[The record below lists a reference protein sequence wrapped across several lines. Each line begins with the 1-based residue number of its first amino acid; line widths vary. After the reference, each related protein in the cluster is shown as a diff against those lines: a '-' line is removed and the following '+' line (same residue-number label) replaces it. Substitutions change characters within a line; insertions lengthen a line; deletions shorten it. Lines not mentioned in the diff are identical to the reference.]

1 MLDAYIG
8 VVSATSGKVPGGK
21 QAKMNTNA
29 KLEGAARYVKNAINQ
44 NRQGLDDGIIGSI
57 AYINIAIALLNEAK
71 EEIESESKV
80 SA

>member
-1 MLDAYIG
+1 
-8 VVSATSGKVPGGK
+8 
-21 QAKMNTNA
+21 MNTNA
-29 KLEGAARYVKNAINQ
+29 KLEGAARYVKNALNQ

-57 AYINIAIALLNEAK
+57 AYINIAIGLLNEAK